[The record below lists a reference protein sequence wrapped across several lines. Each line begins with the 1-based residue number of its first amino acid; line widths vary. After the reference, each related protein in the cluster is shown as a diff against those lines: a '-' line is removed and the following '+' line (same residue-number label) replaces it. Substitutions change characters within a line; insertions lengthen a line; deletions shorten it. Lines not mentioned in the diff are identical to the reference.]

1 MTTSKQQRR
10 ADTLLRPNLAEDI
23 GSLRRIGTDGGIR
36 AIEVPST
43 RDLQATF
50 KEQNAIIADFTKF
63 LAERPARK

>member
-1 MTTSKQQRR
+1 MTTSKQRR
-10 ADTLLRPNLAEDI
+10 ADTLLRPHLAEDI
-23 GSLRRIGTDGGIR
+23 GSLRRTGTEGGIR
-36 AIEVPST
+36 AVEVPST